1 MSSTGALD
9 LKEIPK
15 KLVVIGGGYIGLEM
29 GSVWKRLGSEVL
41 VVEFLDRI
49 VPTMDGEV
57 RRAFQRALTKQGM
70 KFKLKTK
77 VKSAEVVGSQVKL
90 ILEPS
95 EGGETEEMTTDI
107 LLVSAGR
114 RPFTK
119 GLKLENV
126 GIELDKGGR
135 IPVDENFRTSVSN
148 IYAIG
153 DCIPGPML
161 AHKAEEDGIA
171 AVEIMNGQHGH
182 VNYDTVPGIVYTWPE
197 VASVGKTEEQLK
209 EAGIEYK
216 AGKFPFMANSRARTV
231 EDTEGIVKILAD
243 KKTDKLLGAHLMGPN
258 AGELIG
264 ECVMALEYGASSEDL
279 ARVCHG
285 HPTLSEAV
293 KEAALATAFGK
304 SIHV

>member
-1 MSSTGALD
+1 MSSTGALE
-9 LKEIPK
+9 LKEVPK
-15 KLVVIGGGYIGLEM
+15 SLVVIGGGYIGLEM
-29 GSVWKRLGSEVL
+29 GSVWNRLGSEVT

-57 RRAFQRALTKQGM
+57 RRTFQRALTKQGM

-77 VKSAEVVGSQVKL
+77 VTSAEITGEQVK
-90 ILEPS
+90 IVLEPA
-95 EGGETEEMTTDI
+95 EGGSPEEMITDV

-114 RPFTK
+114 RPYTA
-119 GLKLENV
+119 GLKLESV
-126 GIELDKGGR
+126 GIELDKAGR
-135 IPVDENFRTSVSN
+135 IPVDEHFRTSVSH

-171 AVEIMNGQHGH
+171 AVEIMNGQAGH
-182 VNYDTVPGIVYTWPE
+182 VNYNTVPGIIYTWPE

-209 EAGIEYK
+209 EEGVEYK

-231 EDTEGIVKILAD
+231 QDTDGVAKILAD

-264 ECVMALEYGASSEDL
+264 ECVMALEYGASSEDI

-293 KEAALATAFGK
+293 KEAAIATAFGK
-304 SIHV
+304 PIHS